1 MTSVSETVASRRS
14 ASIPLRYALRELR
27 GGLRG
32 FYVFIG
38 CIALGVMAIAGV
50 GSVAASLGEGLA
62 HEGRILLGGDIAF
75 SLFQREAKADEL
87 AFLKARGN
95 LSVTASLRGMARA
108 EDGRLALVEIKAV
121 DDKYPML
128 GELALEP
135 RMRADDLFAERG
147 GLFGVAV
154 DQTLLARLDLKLGDR
169 VHVGA
174 ANFEI
179 RSIENGEPD
188 KLAGG
193 LGFGPRFL
201 VSEAGLRATQLIQ
214 PGSLVR
220 WTYRIKL
227 PDSARSDR
235 NVKELADETRRAL
248 PHAGWEIRS
257 RDNASPQLERT
268 INRFTQFLTLVGLAA
283 LLVGGVGVA
292 NAVKSHI
299 DRRRD
304 VIAAFKALGAT
315 GSDVFSIYLTQVTVL
330 AVIGSVIGL
339 AVGAALPFVIVNVFG
354 KLLPLPVEPA
364 LHINE
369 LALALVYGL
378 LTALAFGLWP
388 LGRVHDVPVAALFRE
403 TVDSTVDLKSLWSK
417 LRVLSRDLP
426 IAFRGSRKGAVETGG
441 ELRKMGTHA
450 WRRPRLIYLA
460 WMALVIALLAGVVI
474 GLAYDKRVATI
485 FVLSSIAVF
494 ILLRGIA
501 VALMALARGLPRTQ
515 ITMLRLAITNIHRP
529 GALTPSVVM
538 SLGLGLAV
546 LVTITQIDGNLR
558 RQFLAA
564 LPDHAPSFYFI
575 DIPATEAD
583 RFNAFLKK
591 TAPDSTVEEVPML
604 RGRIVSARGVR
615 AEELKPSTDSE
626 WVLQSDRGLSSTGE
640 IPKGSKIVEGEWWG
654 ADYDGPPLISI
665 EKKIAEGLK
674 LKIGDEITVNVLGHD
689 IMAKIAN
696 MRTIDWQGLGIN
708 FVLIFSP
715 NAFKGAPHTHIAT
728 LTEAH
733 PDSTEDAAIIKAVA
747 DAFPTVT
754 SVRVRE
760 ALETVGTVI
769 TNLVLAIRGASAVT
783 LISAVLV
790 LGGALAAGHRHR
802 VYDAVIL
809 KTLGATRAR
818 LLGAYALEYLM
829 IGFATAIFGVIAG
842 SIAAWLIVTRLMTLS
857 FVWQA
862 GSAAG
867 VVVSALIVTV
877 GLGLA
882 GTLVALN
889 QKPAAVLRNL

>member
-1 MTSVSETVASRRS
+1 MTIVAEIANTDRP
-14 ASIPLRYALRELR
+14 ASKPLRHSLIPLRYALRELR

-32 FYVFIG
+32 FYVFIA
-38 CIALGVMAIAGV
+38 CIALGVMTISGV
-50 GSVAASLGEGLA
+50 GSVAASLSDGLA
-62 HEGRILLGGDIAF
+62 REGRTLLGGDVAF
-75 SLFQREAKADEL
+75 SLFQREAKPDEL
-87 AFLKARGN
+87 AFLRERGDV
-95 LSVTASLRGMARA
+95 SVAASMRGMARA
-108 EDGRLALVEIKAV
+108 ADGRLALVEIKAV
-121 DDKYPML
+121 DSAYPML
-128 GELALEP
+128 GQLSLEP
-135 RMRADDLFAERG
+135 NMPVKDLLAEQDG
-147 GLFGVAV
+147 AFGAAA
-154 DQTLLARLDLKLGDR
+154 DQTLLTRLDLKLGDR
-169 VHVGA
+169 VNVGSA
-174 ANFEI
+174 TFQI
-179 RSIENGEPD
+179 RSLDNGEPD

-220 WTYRIKL
+220 WNYRVKL
-227 PDSARSDR
+227 PDDVNSDR
-235 NVKELADETRRAL
+235 KTTRLVDDTRQAL
-248 PHAGWEIRS
+248 PQAGWEVRS

-268 INRFTQFLTLVGLAA
+268 ISRFTQFLTLVGLAA

-304 VIAAFKALGAT
+304 VIATFKAVGAT
-315 GSDVFSIYLTQVTVL
+315 GGDVFAIYLTQVIGL
-330 AVIGSVIGL
+330 AVIGSIIGL
-339 AVGAALPFVIVNVFG
+339 AAGAALPFAIVHLFG

-364 LHINE
+364 LHIDE
-369 LALALVYGL
+369 LALSLVYGL

-388 LGRVHDVPVAALFRE
+388 LGRVRDVPVAALFRE
-403 TVDSTVDLKSLWSK
+403 TVSTAS
-417 LRVLSRDLP
+417 
-426 IAFRGSRKGAVETGG
+426 
-441 ELRKMGTHA
+441 H
-450 WRRPRLIYLA
+450 RPRWPYLLS
-460 WMALVIALLAGVVI
+460 MAGVVALLIAVII
-474 GLAYDKRVATI
+474 GLAYDKRVATV
-485 FVLSSIAVF
+485 FVVSAIAVF
-494 ILLRGIA
+494 ILLRIIA
-501 VALMALARGLPRTQ
+501 AILMALARRLPRARM
-515 ITMLRLAITNIHRP
+515 TMLRLAITNIYRP

-558 RQFLAA
+558 RQFMAA
-564 LPDHAPSFYFI
+564 LPEHAPSFYFI

-583 RFNAFLKK
+583 RFTAFLRQ
-591 TAPDSTVEEVPML
+591 TAPGATVEEVPML

-615 AEELKPSTDSE
+615 AEDLKPSTDSE
-626 WVLQSDRGLSSTGE
+626 WVLQSDRGLTSTGE

-654 ADYDGPPLISI
+654 PNYDGPPLVSI
-665 EKKIAEGLK
+665 EKKIADGLK
-674 LKIGDEITVNVLGHD
+674 IKIGDEVVVNVLGRD
-689 IMAKIAN
+689 ISAKIGN

-708 FVLIFSP
+708 FVLVFSP
-715 NAFKGAPHTHIAT
+715 NAFRGAPHTHIAT

-733 PDSTEDAAIIKAVA
+733 PDAGSDAAIVKSVA
-747 DAFPTVT
+747 TAFPTVT

-760 ALETVGTVI
+760 ALETIGSVV
-769 TNLVLAIRGASAVT
+769 TNLVLAIRGASAIT

-809 KTLGATRAR
+809 KTLGATRTN
-818 LLGAYALEYLM
+818 LLGAYALEYLL

-842 SIAAWLIVTRLMTLS
+842 STAAWLIVTRLMTLS

-867 VVVSALIVTV
+867 VVASTLVVTV

-882 GTLVALN
+882 GTLLALN